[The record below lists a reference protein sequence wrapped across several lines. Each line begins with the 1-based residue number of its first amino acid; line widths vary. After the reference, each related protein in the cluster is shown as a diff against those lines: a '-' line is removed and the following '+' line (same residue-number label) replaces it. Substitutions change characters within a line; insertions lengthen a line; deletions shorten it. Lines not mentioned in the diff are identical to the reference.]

1 MSRSI
6 NGLQNNNLSIE
17 RAMLQA
23 QQSVAVKNVE
33 KSKTIT
39 ENLIETLSSLDLA
52 RIFWD
57 D

>member
-23 QQSVAVKNVE
+23 QQYVAVKNVE